1 MNYGEK
7 NIKAR
12 RKEISSK
19 KKRKK
24 KKVGVTFFKLFLIF
38 VLSIG
43 IIGVVGAG
51 IFIKKTIDKTPV
63 IKESD
68 VKPSG
73 TTTFVVDEEGNT
85 IDSFFQK
92 GSNRIYKTYDEI
104 PKDLAHAFVAIED
117 ERFYDHNGID
127 IMGILR
133 AGVKGILSGHL
144 SEGASTLTQQL
155 IKNNVFPNFTEEKT
169 FSDRLQRKLQEQY
182 LAIQVEKQMSKKEIL
197 EAYMNTINLGQGCLG
212 IQTASKRYFGKDV
225 SELTLSECAVIAGIT
240 QSPTQFDPILH
251 PEANAKR
258 REHVLQKMLEQDYI
272 SQKQYEEAKADAV
285 YDRIKETADAE
296 PEESVNSYFV
306 DALFQDVIDDLISRK
321 NFSETQAY
329 NLVYSGGLT
338 IVATQDRNIQ
348 NICDTVLADPSNYPA
363 HVEYGL
369 EYALTVTHADG
380 TSDNYSKEMLKSYLQ
395 ETYGEKYPLD
405 FSSPEEAQAAVD
417 EYKSTLGITDT
428 DTVFENMNLSPQ
440 PQISMVLMD
449 QHTGYVK
456 AIVGGRGDK
465 KVNLSLNR
473 AVDSYRQPGSCFKPL
488 AVYSPALDSA
498 GYTLATPIVDEPYKY
513 ANGSDVPNWSGTYIG
528 TTNIRHAIEQSMNVV
543 AVKTLTD
550 IGIDT
555 GFDMLKNYGFTSLV
569 SREEASEYDGNDDL
583 QQPLALG
590 GITRGV
596 CNLELSAAYATIAN
610 GGVYTKPIL
619 YTKILDHEGNVLL
632 DNTTPLTHRVI
643 KDSTAALLTSCL
655 QDVVT
660 IGTGTTANFSNMA
673 VAGKTGTTGTSDLRN
688 DLWFC
693 GFTPYY
699 TCAMWSGFDS
709 YKTLNV
715 INDEIYVQRLWR
727 QIMSQVHETLP
738 YKDFEMPESV
748 QKKTICTKTG
758 LLATSSCPA
767 TSEYFASGTAPS
779 QSCPGHV
786 VEKPKEKEKDKDKN
800 KDKDK
805 DKDKEEPD
813 DSKEEEDQQGETPDP
828 STPNSG
834 DSTTPAPPDS
844 ATPPSNS
851 GD

>member
-7 NIKAR
+7 NIKTK

-19 KKRKK
+19 KRRKK
-24 KKVGVTFFKLFLIF
+24 KKVGVTFFKFFLIF
-38 VLSIG
+38 IL
-43 IIGVVGAG
+43 IIGVCGVIGAG
-51 IFIKKTIDKTPV
+51 IFIKNTIDKTPV

-85 IDSFFQK
+85 LDSFFQK

-127 IMGILR
+127 IHGIIR
-133 AGVKGILSGHL
+133 AGVKGILSGNL

-225 SELTLSECAVIAGIT
+225 SDLTLSECTVIAGIT

-251 PEANAKR
+251 PDANARR
-258 REHVLQKMLEQDYI
+258 RELVLQKMLEQEYI
-272 SQKQYEEAKADAV
+272 TQEQYDEAKADAV

-296 PEESVNSYFV
+296 PEEIANSYFV
-306 DALFQDVIDDLISRK
+306 DALFRQVIDDLINRK

-329 NLVYSGGLT
+329 NLIYSGGLT

-348 NICDTVLADPSNYPA
+348 NICDTVLSDPSNYPA

-380 TSDNYSKEMLKSYLQ
+380 TSDNYSKEMLKTYLS
-395 ETYGEKYPLD
+395 ETYGEQYPLD
-405 FSSPEEAQAAVD
+405 FSSPEEAQAAVE
-417 EYKSTLGITDT
+417 EYKSTLGITET
-428 DTVFENMNLSPQ
+428 DTVIENMNLSPQ

-550 IGIDT
+550 IGIET

-569 SREEASEYDGNDDL
+569 SREDAPKFDGNDDL

-590 GITRGV
+590 GITQGV
-596 CNLELSAAYATIAN
+596 SNLELSAAYATIAN
-610 GGVYTKPIL
+610 NGVYTKPIL
-619 YTKILDHEGNVLL
+619 YTKVLDHEGNILL

-660 IGTGTTANFSNMA
+660 IGTGTTARFPNMA
-673 VAGKTGTTGTSDLRN
+673 IAGKTGTTGTSDLRN

-727 QIMSQVHETLP
+727 QIMSQVHESLP
-738 YKDFEMPESV
+738 YKDFEIPESV

-758 LLATSSCPA
+758 LLATSSCSA
-767 TSEYFASGTAPS
+767 KTEYFATGTAPS

-786 VEKPKEKEKDKDKN
+786 TEKPKDKDKHKGN
-800 KDKDK
+800 DKDK
-805 DKDKEEPD
+805 DKDKEKE
-813 DSKEEEDQQGETPDP
+813 DSNTDETPSEVP
-828 STPNSG
+828 ETSTPDSG
-834 DSTTPAPPDS
+834 SDTTPTTPDTSTPPDG
-844 ATPPSNS
+844 A
-851 GD
+851 DD

>member
-7 NIKAR
+7 NIKKR
-12 RKEISSK
+12 RKNISSK
-19 KKRKK
+19 KQRKK
-24 KKVGVTFFKLFLIF
+24 KKVGLVFFKFFLIF
-38 VLSIG
+38 VLIIG
-43 IIGVVGAG
+43 ILGVIGTGV
-51 IFIKKTIDKTPV
+51 FIKKTIDKTPV
-63 IKESD
+63 IKKSD

-73 TTTFVVDEEGNT
+73 TTTFVVDEEGNVL
-85 IDSFFQK
+85 DSFFQK
-92 GSNRIYKTYDEI
+92 GSNRIYKNYDEI

-117 ERFYDHNGID
+117 ERFYNHNGID
-127 IMGILR
+127 LYGIVR

-169 FSDRLQRKLQEQY
+169 FADRLERKLQEQY
-182 LAIQVEKQMSKKEIL
+182 LAIEIEKQMDKKEIL

-240 QSPTQFDPILH
+240 QSPGQFDPILH
-251 PEANAKR
+251 PDANAKR
-258 REHVLQKMLEQDYI
+258 RELVLKKMLEQEYI
-272 SQKQYEEAKADAV
+272 SQEQYDEAKADPV
-285 YDRIKETADAE
+285 YDRIKETADAK
-296 PEESVNSYFV
+296 PEEIANSYFV
-306 DALFQDVIDDLISRK
+306 DALFRQVIDDLVNRK

-348 NICDTVLADPSNYPA
+348 NICDTVLSDPNNYPA

-369 EYALTVTHADG
+369 EYALTVTHEDG
-380 TSDNYSKEMLKSYLQ
+380 TSDNYSKEMLKTYLE

-405 FSSPEEAQAAVD
+405 FSSPEEAQAAVE
-417 EYKSTLGITDT
+417 EYKSTLGIKES
-428 DTVFENMNLSPQ
+428 DTVFESINISPQ

-449 QHTGYVK
+449 HHTGHVK

-473 AVDSYRQPGSCFKPL
+473 ATDTFRQPGSCFKPL

-513 ANGSDVPNWSGTYIG
+513 TNGSNVPNWSGSYIG

-550 IGIDT
+550 IGIQT

-569 SREEASEYDGNDDL
+569 SREEADEYGGSDDL

-596 CNLELSAAYATIAN
+596 SNLEISAAYSTIAN
-610 GGVYTKPIL
+610 KGVYTKPIL
-619 YTKILDHEGNVLL
+619 YTKVLDRDGNILL
-632 DNTTPLTHRVI
+632 DNTTPITHRVI

-655 QDVVT
+655 QDVVN
-660 IGTGTTANFSNMA
+660 IGTGTTARFSNMA
-673 VAGKTGTTGTSDLRN
+673 IAGKTGTTGTSDLRN

-699 TCAMWSGFDS
+699 TCSIWSGFDS

-715 INDEIYVQRLWR
+715 INDEIYVQQLWKL
-727 QIMSQVHETLP
+727 IMSQVHESLP
-738 YKDFEMPESV
+738 YKDFEMPDSV
-748 QKKTICTKTG
+748 EKKTICTQTG
-758 LLATSSCPA
+758 LLATSSCTA
-767 TSEYFASGTAPS
+767 KSEYFATGTAPS
-779 QSCPGHV
+779 QTCPGHV
-786 VEKPKEKEKDKDKN
+786 TETKDDKKDKDKDKN

-805 DKDKEEPD
+805 DKDKND
-813 DSKEEEDQQGETPDP
+813 DKE
-828 STPNSG
+828 
-834 DSTTPAPPDS
+834 DSSSESSDS
-844 ATPPSNS
+844 SDVPGSNS
-851 GD
+851 SEETGEDAE

>member
-7 NIKAR
+7 NIRAK
-12 RKEISSK
+12 KKNISSRKRRHK
-19 KKRKK
+19 KKI
-24 KKVGVTFFKLFLIF
+24 GVTFFKFFLIF
-38 VLSIG
+38 ILV
-43 IIGVVGAG
+43 IGVCGAAGAG

-73 TTTFVVDEEGNT
+73 TTTFVVDESGNT
-85 IDSFFQK
+85 LDSFFQK

-127 IMGILR
+127 ILGIIR

-169 FSDRLQRKLQEQY
+169 FLDRLERKLQEQY
-182 LAIQVEKQMSKKEIL
+182 LAVQVEKQMNKKEIL

-212 IQTASKRYFGKDV
+212 IQTASKRYFGKDA

-251 PEANAKR
+251 PDANARR
-258 REHVLQKMLEQDYI
+258 RELVLQKMLEQEYI
-272 SQKQYEEAKADAV
+272 SQEQYDEAKADTV

-296 PEESVNSYFV
+296 PEEIANSYFV
-306 DALFQDVIDDLISRK
+306 DAVFRQVIDDLISRK

-348 NICDTVLADPSNYPA
+348 NICDTVLSDPSNYPD

-369 EYALTVTHADG
+369 EYALTVTHSDG
-380 TSDNYSKEMLKSYLQ
+380 TSDNYSKEMLKAYLS

-405 FSSPEEAQAAVD
+405 FSSPEEAQAAID
-417 EYKSTLGITDT
+417 EYKNTLGIKET
-428 DTVFENMNLSPQ
+428 DTVFENINLSPQ

-449 QHTGYVK
+449 QHTGHVK

-550 IGIDT
+550 IGIET

-569 SREEASEYDGNDDL
+569 SREEASKYDGNDDL

-596 CNLELSAAYATIAN
+596 SNLELSAAYATIAN
-610 GGVYTKPIL
+610 NGVYTKPIL
-619 YTKILDHEGNVLL
+619 YTKVLDHEGNILL

-660 IGTGTTANFSNMA
+660 IGTGTTANFPNMA
-673 VAGKTGTTGTSDLRN
+673 IAGKTGTTGTSDLRN

-727 QIMSQVHETLP
+727 QIMSQVHESLP
-738 YKDFEMPESV
+738 YKDFEIPESI
-748 QKKTICTKTG
+748 QKKTICTQTG
-758 LLATSSCPA
+758 LLATNSCPA
-767 TSEYFASGTAPS
+767 KTEYFATGTAPS

-786 VEKPKEKEKDKDKN
+786 VENKHKDKDKN

-805 DKDKEEPD
+805 DKDKDKEDSEDSD
-813 DSKEEEDQQGETPDP
+813 DNSGETPQNPTPDSGNG
-828 STPNSG
+828 STP
-834 DSTTPAPPDS
+834 TTPDS
-844 ATPPSNS
+844 STNPGGS
-851 GD
+851 DD